1 MNAFT
6 DSPSGYLH
14 PAYADSFA
22 EIATPRELPHSGG
35 WFLERTIPG
44 SDLRDGI
51 GCYPLFACRKWKGL
65 AQDLPALADRL
76 VSLCLITDPFGDFH
90 EKDLP
95 GWFDVVLPYKPHY
108 VLDLSRSLDLLLP
121 ARHRRNTDHALK
133 RVQLDVCHEPLRM
146 LDEWLGLYAHLAAR
160 HGITGMRAFSRA
172 AFEKQFAVPGLVM
185 FRASVDGSVVGLH
198 LWYLHRGVAYGHL
211 GATNPRGYKVMA
223 SYALYWFAIQQLR
236 GRVGWLDLGSSAGV
250 PEDATGQGLRQFK
263 AGWST
268 GVRQTYLCGRICQRD
283 VYEQL
288 VRDRHI
294 TRTSYF
300 PAYRRG
306 ELAAVHDEGSVA

>member
-90 EKDLP
+90 EE
-95 GWFDVVLPYKPHY
+95 
-108 VLDLSRSLDLLLP
+108 DLSR
-121 ARHRRNTDHALK
+121 
-133 RVQLDVCHEPLRM
+133 
-146 LDEWLGLYAHLAAR
+146 
-160 HGITGMRAFSRA
+160 
-172 AFEKQFAVPGLVM
+172 
-185 FRASVDGSVVGLH
+185 
-198 LWYLHRGVAYGHL
+198 
-211 GATNPRGYKVMA
+211 
-223 SYALYWFAIQQLR
+223 
-236 GRVGWLDLGSSAGV
+236 
-250 PEDATGQGLRQFK
+250 
-263 AGWST
+263 
-268 GVRQTYLCGRICQRD
+268 
-283 VYEQL
+283 L
-288 VRDRHI
+288 VRCR
-294 TRTSYF
+294 
-300 PAYRRG
+300 PPVQ
-306 ELAAVHDEGSVA
+306 AALRARSEPIARSAAAGTPQEEY